1 MGGFKISG
9 LLVLLVLLSEPA
21 WGRAG
26 VGRTAGGLKDPKS
39 LAGLCTQENGSQNWV
54 KKGYCKTLS
63 ESMNNGCSGE
73 KLESIRNKAMKGKIE
88 GLNDYCPGGQAMA
101 QDKEKF
107 AQFMTQLTAALTI
120 EESDW
125 RENVGVSSM
134 GAKGLM
140 QLSYGSVKQK
150 AYSCGCNSIRSD
162 ADVRRDHHKNLRC
175 GSYIVLHW
183 IDKDG
188 VIGKGSGNK
197 GSRGAARY
205 FQPFRDIDKKKRE
218 RMKQKIANYCK
229 QREAGQAQ
237 PVDGASGGQTGTN
250 R

>member
-1 MGGFKISG
+1 MGGFKIFSLC
-9 LLVLLVLLSEPA
+9 LLLLALTEPA

-54 KKGYCKTLS
+54 KKGYCKTLQ
-63 ESMNNGCSGE
+63 ESMTKGCSGQ
-73 KLESIRNKAMKGKIE
+73 KLESIRNKAMQGKIE
-88 GLNDYCPGGQAMA
+88 GLNEYCPGGQNMA

-125 RENVGVSSM
+125 RENVRTSSM

-140 QLSYGSVKQK
+140 QLSYKSVKQK
-150 AYSCGCNSIRSD
+150 AYNCGCNSIRSD
-162 ADVRRDHHKNLRC
+162 ADVSRDHHKNLRC

-183 IDKDG
+183 IDKDN

-237 PVDGASGGQTGTN
+237 SVESSGQSGTS